1 MNINNISERLY
12 FKKVV
17 VYNFQGQKVI
27 ETKEKQEVDISH
39 LSSGIYI
46 IKAELSNG
54 EIMTKK
60 ILRE

>member
-39 LSSGIYI
+39 LSS
-46 IKAELSNG
+46 
-54 EIMTKK
+54 
-60 ILRE
+60 